1 MSVGGSSPSP
11 LGGICIVTSRVTHAL
26 GLSGGRALFRSAMVI
41 GRIWAASGRDRDI
54 SPAQQTLKRRM
65 DFQNKSPPINSR
77 DEAKKELLAWGCKR
91 EKARAPCL
99 IWKRNVQISNFAWR
113 R

>member
-41 GRIWAASGRDRDI
+41 GRTCEASEHVLGRDI
-54 SPAQQTLKRRM
+54 EQ
-65 DFQNKSPPINSR
+65 PPLTR
-77 DEAKKELLAWGCKR
+77 AEQETKKVK
-91 EKARAPCL
+91 PSQV
-99 IWKRNVQISNFAWR
+99 RN
-113 R
+113 

>member
-41 GRIWAASGRDRDI
+41 GRTWEALEREHGRDIEQPSWSRQVK
-54 SPAQQTLKRRM
+54 SATELPATAQLTREQAKR
-65 DFQNKSPPINSR
+65 
-77 DEAKKELLAWGCKR
+77 
-91 EKARAPCL
+91 
-99 IWKRNVQISNFAWR
+99 VY
-113 R
+113 

>member
-41 GRIWAASGRDRDI
+41 GRTCEASEHVLGRDIEQPPLTRVE
-54 SPAQQTLKRRM
+54 SKKQKKSSQVKSATELPATTQLTREHPKRASLLVCTLR
-65 DFQNKSPPINSR
+65 NLN
-77 DEAKKELLAWGCKR
+77 R
-91 EKARAPCL
+91 E
-99 IWKRNVQISNFAWR
+99 
-113 R
+113 